1 MQLRTMEKGGLDR
14 PENSEIELATFVFWD
29 SKLRVEVGAAV
40 KEREGEG
47 VGAMVNEES
56 DGELTWEG
64 NIHGFLNN
72 GD

>member
-1 MQLRTMEKGGLDR
+1 MKKGRLDQ

-29 SKLRVEVGAAV
+29 SKLRVEVGV
-40 KEREGEG
+40 EREEEG
-47 VGAMVNEES
+47 VGAIVNEES

-72 GD
+72 GN